1 MSLPDLAALKWHLR
15 LDPEPDTESDP
26 QLEAILAAAIDHAEQ
41 YLGRPIPWSTDEAS
55 DVPVPASVRAA
66 VLLIA
71 ADLHENREAQFVG
84 VSVAENPAVHRLLH
98 FYRVGL
104 GV

>member
-26 QLEAILAAAIDHAEQ
+26 HLQDTLDDAIDHAAQ
-41 YLGRPIPWSTDEAS
+41 YLGRPIPWTAEDASEA
-55 DVPVPASVRAA
+55 PVPGSVRAA
-66 VLLIA
+66 ILLIA
-71 ADLHENREAQFVG
+71 ADLHENREGQFVG
-84 VSVAENPAVHRLLH
+84 VSVADNPTMERLLH

>member
-1 MSLPDLAALKWHLR
+1 MSLPTLPEFKVHLR
-15 LDPEPDTESDP
+15 LDPDPDTENDP
-26 QLEAILAAAIDHAEQ
+26 DLELKLAAAVDHASE
-41 YLGRPIPWSTDEAS
+41 YLGRPIPWTSADSSE
-55 DVPVPASVRAA
+55 VPVPASVRAA

-84 VSVAENPAVHRLLH
+84 VSAAENPAVHRLLH

>member
-1 MSLPDLAALKWHLR
+1 MSLPTLADLKWHLR
-15 LDPEPDTESDP
+15 LDPGPDTESDP
-26 QLEAILAAAIDHAEQ
+26 QLQLILDSAVDHAEQ
-41 YLGRPIPWSTDEAS
+41 YLGRSIPWIDENS
-55 DVPVPASVRAA
+55 SEVPVPPSVRAA

-84 VSVAENPAVHRLLH
+84 VSVEDNPAVHRLLH
-98 FYRVGL
+98 FYRIGL

>member
-1 MSLPDLAALKWHLR
+1 MSLPTLADLKWHLR
-15 LDPEPDTESDP
+15 LDAEPDTESDP
-26 QLEAILAAAIDHAEQ
+26 QLEAILAEAIDHAAQ
-41 YLGRPIPWSTDEAS
+41 YLGRPIPWTTEESSE
-55 DVPVPASVRAA
+55 VPVPASVRAA

-71 ADLHENREAQFVG
+71 ADLHENREAQFVA
-84 VSVAENPAVHRLLH
+84 VSVADNPAVHRLLH

>member
-26 QLEAILAAAIDHAEQ
+26 QLEAILAAAIDRAEQ
-41 YLGRPIPWSTDEAS
+41 YLGRPIPWTTDEAS
-55 DVPVPASVRAA
+55 EAPVPASVRAA

-71 ADLHENREAQFVG
+71 ADLHENREETVVG
-84 VSVAENPAVHRLLH
+84 TIVGRTGAAERLLH

>member
-1 MSLPDLAALKWHLR
+1 MSLPTLADLKWHLR
-15 LDPEPDTESDP
+15 LDAEPDTESDP
-26 QLEAILAAAIDHAEQ
+26 QLEAILEAAVDHAEQ
-41 YLGRPIPWSTDEAS
+41 YLGRSIPWLDENS
-55 DVPVPASVRAA
+55 SEVPVPPSVRAA

-84 VSVAENPAVHRLLH
+84 VSVADNPTAHRLLH